1 MDSGGGRGQMHPP
14 FEGLP
19 LCVLSKS
26 VHRAWI
32 CTRNSSLVPKTLMYV
47 YKGDLVF

>member
-1 MDSGGGRGQMHPP
+1 MDSGGGGGGGGGGRGQMHPP

-32 CTRNSSLVPKTLMYV
+32 CTRNSSLVPKP
-47 YKGDLVF
+47 